1 MEMRGAAVRRTVVV
15 EVPAHVAYERMCR
28 IEDYPLFRHQV
39 REVSAL
45 SEDVHRWEL
54 AGTTFTVQMDERQ
67 PDRLLRWHST
77 DGPPCDEVVAV
88 KELTP
93 RRCQV
98 TIELNG
104 PATLV
109 DGLAFDLPEFK
120 RQLEQDHPQ
129 VGHFVNERPSGDWRH
144 RSNWR
149 DQRMIGR
156 TSAGERRTGERR
168 TVERRNA
175 DRLGAERGAGWASTS
190 ERPARP
196 GLAQ

>member
-1 MEMRGAAVRRTVVV
+1 
-15 EVPAHVAYERMCR
+15 
-28 IEDYPLFRHQV
+28 
-39 REVSAL
+39 
-45 SEDVHRWEL
+45 
-54 AGTTFTVQMDERQ
+54 
-67 PDRLLRWHST
+67 
-77 DGPPCDEVVAV
+77 VVAV

-98 TIELNG
+98 TVELNG

-156 TSAGERRTGERR
+156 TSGGERRTGERR
-168 TVERRNA
+168 TVERRNP
-175 DRLGAERGAGWASTS
+175 DRLTADHGTGRASTG
-190 ERPARP
+190 ERPAQP
-196 GLAQ
+196 GFGP